1 MKLTDSGYGAKYRE
15 RDCKGVR
22 GVREGKGSMTKH
34 VFILRREVY
43 SGFYVVK
50 FPMFQIYW

>member
-1 MKLTDSGYGAKYRE
+1 MT
-15 RDCKGVR
+15 
-22 GVREGKGSMTKH
+22 EGKGSMTKH

-50 FPMFQIYW
+50 FPHVSNILVMDQSNGSFRGKKIVGAPFH